1 MFLTLIPKYVL
12 LKIPKH
18 KTHEISKSKLSLS
31 RKLSMHV
38 YRTNLTYIKSCKL
51 VLI

>member
-18 KTHEISKSKLSLS
+18 KTHEID
-31 RKLSMHV
+31 
-38 YRTNLTYIKSCKL
+38 YQTKL
-51 VLI
+51 VKEDEACMYIEQI